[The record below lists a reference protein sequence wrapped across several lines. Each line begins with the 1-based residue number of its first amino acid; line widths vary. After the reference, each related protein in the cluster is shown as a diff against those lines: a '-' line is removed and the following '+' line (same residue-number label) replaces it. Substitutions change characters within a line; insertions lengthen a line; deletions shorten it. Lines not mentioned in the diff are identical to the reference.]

1 MRLRIRKQNSRHA
14 EYFMPVPCRIQMNL
28 YSKAMYVYSVNPA
41 ALNQSKIKT
50 NSEISIR
57 KQAI

>member
-1 MRLRIRKQNSRHA
+1 
-14 EYFMPVPCRIQMNL
+14 MNL